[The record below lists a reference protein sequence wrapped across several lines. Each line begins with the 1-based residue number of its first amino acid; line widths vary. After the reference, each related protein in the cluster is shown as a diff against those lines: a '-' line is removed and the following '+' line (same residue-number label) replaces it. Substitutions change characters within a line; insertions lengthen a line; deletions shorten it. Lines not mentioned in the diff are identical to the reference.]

1 MFLEHVN
8 ISVVDLDRSVDFY
21 RRLFGFRVRW
31 KGENSKGWP
40 AAHVGDEKTYV
51 ALFQPPA
58 PETVAQ
64 DYETIGLN
72 HYGFVVEDLEE
83 VKRRLGEMGV
93 EPHLEAD
100 YDPGR
105 RIYFYDPDGVEI
117 ELSAYDPV

>member
-1 MFLEHVN
+1 
-8 ISVVDLDRSVDFY
+8 
-21 RRLFGFRVRW
+21 
-31 KGENSKGWP
+31 
-40 AAHVGDEKTYV
+40 
-51 ALFQPPA
+51 
-58 PETVAQ
+58 
-64 DYETIGLN
+64 LN